1 MGVLPL
7 KNFPGPVVVAGAA
20 MFGLFVS
27 HSALSQ
33 TLSKQFVVPQ
43 QLSGVTSTLIGVG
56 DLNGDGR
63 PDILYQSSAQIATGN
78 GTFKTIA
85 ESTTFPQGA
94 ILADVN
100 GDKKLDVIVAVPA
113 DESCDYNPDG
123 SSYCNINSDAL
134 LKVYFGNGDGTFR
147 TGTSLDLGQEGSG
160 IGYLA
165 IVDVN
170 GDGKPDAIATFSGNP
185 EDDASQDGFV
195 LLNDGSGNFE
205 LAPGTYG
212 YQPVLATGD
221 FNGDGK
227 TDLVVGLGPA
237 VLYGKGDGTFTSGPS
252 FSLNADSA
260 VVGDF
265 NHDGHLDVAVT
276 NYNTGVYAIWG
287 QAGGTFAAPKL
298 IFPFGASYIQAA
310 DLNHDGYVD
319 LIAASSS
326 TFAVYSNQRN
336 GTFSSPRVFA
346 ATGNSYYPSPFGLAD
361 FNRDGY
367 LDIAFQNDVAYGT
380 SGASFQDPIITQSAY
395 AGSVVMADFN
405 DDGIDDVAITNIST
419 GSVTVF
425 TGSGKGYF
433 NAGKTY
439 AAAVPAGDLAKG
451 DVNGDGIMDLVVTR
465 DIYSPLSD
473 AYDTSVLLGNGDG
486 TFRSAINSK
495 ILGAPASSTY
505 NHQSFAVDVNHDGKA
520 DLIGYWGVALGKG
533 DGTFAAPKPFPSQAL
548 PVRSLAVG
556 DINHDGNQ
564 DIIVGQFTNATIYTL
579 LGDGHGGFTVKNTE
593 KLNYTYPQINA
604 LTLGDINGDGT
615 LDLIYD
621 YSASPS
627 IGPYDRIVV
636 EFNDGS
642 GTFGNAV
649 GVRLPYEGSAAYN
662 TLLVDDFN
670 RDGKMDILDVMGG
683 GYVYQPTTGD
693 SILINGTGGGGL
705 AAPQYFPL
713 QMTNGVVLDINGDG
727 APDVAGP
734 SLDNVGIERVIN
746 TGAKQ

>member
-1 MGVLPL
+1 
-7 KNFPGPVVVAGAA
+7 
-20 MFGLFVS
+20 
-27 HSALSQ
+27 
-33 TLSKQFVVPQ
+33 
-43 QLSGVTSTLIGVG
+43 
-56 DLNGDGR
+56 
-63 PDILYQSSAQIATGN
+63 
-78 GTFKTIA
+78 
-85 ESTTFPQGA
+85 
-94 ILADVN
+94 
-100 GDKKLDVIVAVPA
+100 
-113 DESCDYNPDG
+113 
-123 SSYCNINSDAL
+123 
-134 LKVYFGNGDGTFR
+134 
-147 TGTSLDLGQEGSG
+147 
-160 IGYLA
+160 
-165 IVDVN
+165 
-170 GDGKPDAIATFSGNP
+170 
-185 EDDASQDGFV
+185 
-195 LLNDGSGNFE
+195 
-205 LAPGTYG
+205 
-212 YQPVLATGD
+212 
-221 FNGDGK
+221 
-227 TDLVVGLGPA
+227 
-237 VLYGKGDGTFTSGPS
+237 
-252 FSLNADSA
+252 
-260 VVGDF
+260 
-265 NHDGHLDVAVT
+265 
-276 NYNTGVYAIWG
+276 
-287 QAGGTFAAPKL
+287 
-298 IFPFGASYIQAA
+298 
-310 DLNHDGYVD
+310 
-319 LIAASSS
+319 
-326 TFAVYSNQRN
+326 
-336 GTFSSPRVFA
+336 
-346 ATGNSYYPSPFGLAD
+346 
-361 FNRDGY
+361 
-367 LDIAFQNDVAYGT
+367 
-380 SGASFQDPIITQSAY
+380 
-395 AGSVVMADFN
+395 
-405 DDGIDDVAITNIST
+405 
-419 GSVTVF
+419 
-425 TGSGKGYF
+425 
-433 NAGKTY
+433 
-439 AAAVPAGDLAKG
+439 
-451 DVNGDGIMDLVVTR
+451 MDLVVTR

-505 NHQSFAVDVNHDGKA
+505 NHQSFAVDVNQDGKA

-548 PVRSLAVG
+548 PVRALAVG

>member
-7 KNFPGPVVVAGAA
+7 KNSPGPVVVAGAA

-94 ILADVN
+94 ILADMN
-100 GDKKLDVIVAVPA
+100 GDKKLDVVVALPA
-113 DESCDYNPDG
+113 NETCDTDPAGDPF
-123 SSYCNINSDAL
+123 CFVDSDAAL
-134 LKVYFGNGDGTFR
+134 EVYFGNGDGTFHF
-147 TGTSLDLGQEGSG
+147 GGGLDLGQEGAG
-160 IGYLA
+160 LGTLA
-165 IVDVN
+165 VLDVN
-170 GDGKPDAIATFSGNP
+170 GDGRLDAIASFSGNP
-185 EDDASQDGFV
+185 GDSNSTKAFV
-195 LLNDGSGNFE
+195 LINDGTANFT
-205 LAPGTYG
+205 LAPGTFG
-212 YQPVLATGD
+212 NWNVLASGD
-221 FNGDGK
+221 FNRDGK
-227 TDLVVGLGPA
+227 IDLVAGPGPTI
-237 VLYGKGDGTFTSGPS
+237 LYGKGDGTFTIGPS
-252 FSLNADSA
+252 YAINADGA

-265 NHDGHLDVAVT
+265 NHDGYLDVAVSSYS
-276 NYNTGVYAIWG
+276 NGIYALWGNSTG
-287 QAGGTFAAPKL
+287 FAAPKQV
-298 IFPFGASYIQAA
+298 FPFGASYLQAA
-310 DLNHDGYVD
+310 DLNHDGYLD
-319 LIAASSS
+319 LIAASASS
-326 TFAVYSNQRN
+326 LDVYTNQRN

-346 ATGNSYYPSPFGLAD
+346 ASGNNYYPSQFGFAD

-367 LDIAFQNDVAYGT
+367 LDIAFQNEVAYGT
-380 SGASFQDPIITQSAY
+380 AGASFQDPIITQSAH
-395 AGSVVMADFN
+395 AGGVVTADFN
-405 DDGIDDVAITNIST
+405 GDGIDDVAVTNIAT
-419 GSVTVF
+419 GAVTVF

-439 AAAVPAGDLAKG
+439 AGGVLAGDLAAG
-451 DVNGDGIMDLVVTR
+451 DVNGDGVMDLVVTR
-465 DIYSPLSD
+465 GIDSPVSG
-473 AYDTSVLLGNGDG
+473 AYDVSVFLGNGDG
-486 TFRSAINSK
+486 TFRSAISSK
-495 ILGAPASSTY
+495 VLGSPAAKTY
-505 NHQSFAVDVNHDGKA
+505 NRQSFAVDVNHDGKA

-548 PVRSLAVG
+548 PVRALAVG

>member
-20 MFGLFVS
+20 MFGLFAS
-27 HSALSQ
+27 HSLLSQ

-43 QLSGVTSTLIGVG
+43 LLSGVTSTLIGVG

-100 GDKKLDVIVAVPA
+100 GDKKLDVIVAGPA

-160 IGYLA
+160 VGYLA

-170 GDGKPDAIATFSGNP
+170 GDGRPDAIATFSGNP

-195 LLNDGSGNFE
+195 LLNDGSGNFK

-212 YQPVLATGD
+212 FATVLASGD

-265 NHDGHLDVAVT
+265 NHDGHLDVAVA

-310 DLNHDGYVD
+310 DLNHDGYLD

-336 GTFSSPRVFA
+336 GTFSSPRVVA

-367 LDIAFQNDVAYGT
+367 LDIAYQNQVAYGT
-380 SGASFQDPIITQSAY
+380 SGASFKDPIITQSAY
-395 AGSVVMADFN
+395 AGGVVSADFN
-405 DDGIDDVAITNIST
+405 GDGIDDVAVMNVST
-419 GSVTVF
+419 GAVTVF
-425 TGSGKGYF
+425 PGSGKGYF

-439 AAAVPAGDLAKG
+439 AAGVIAGNIATG
-451 DVNGDGIMDLVVTR
+451 DVNGDGVKDIVATKS
-465 DIYSPLSD
+465 IYSPVSD
-473 AYDTSVLLGNGDG
+473 AYDVSVLLGNGDG
-486 TFRSAINSK
+486 TFRSAISSK
-495 ILGAPASSTY
+495 VLGGAASYTY
-505 NHQSFAVDVNHDGKA
+505 NRQSFAVDVNHDGKA

-533 DGTFAAPKPFPSQAL
+533 DGTFSAPKPFPSQAL
-548 PVRSLAVG
+548 PVIALAVG
-556 DINHDGNQ
+556 DINHDSNE
-564 DIIVGQFTNATIYTL
+564 DIMVGESTNATIFTL
-579 LGDGHGGFTVKNTE
+579 VGDGHGNFTVKNAE
-593 KLNYTYPQINA
+593 KLNYTHPQINA
-604 LTLGDINGDGT
+604 LTLADINGDGS

-627 IGPYDRIVV
+627 IGSYDRIVV

-642 GTFGNAV
+642 GSFGNAV
-649 GVRLPYEGSAAYN
+649 GVRLRYEGSAAYD

-670 RDGKMDILDVMGG
+670 RDGKMDILDVMAG

-693 SILINGTGGGGL
+693 SVLINGTGGGGL
-705 AAPQYFPL
+705 AAPQYFPV

-727 APDVAGP
+727 ALDIAGP
-734 SLDNVGIERVIN
+734 SLDDRGVQRVLN
-746 TGAKQ
+746 TGAKP